1 MDGTRKETAM
11 NPNRLI
17 VTALAVATATAT
29 ATAQQDMSRVE
40 VKAQRVAGN
49 VYMLTGRGG
58 NIGLSV
64 GDDGA
69 FLIDDQF
76 GVLSARILKTVS
88 ELTPDPIR
96 FVVNTHWHG
105 DHTGGNQKMAEA
117 GAILVAHENV
127 RRAMSIDHFMA
138 AFDRTV
144 AASPE
149 AALPVVTFSESMTF
163 HFNGDEIRVQHVAP
177 AHTDGDAIV
186 IFRDANVIHM
196 GDTYF
201 NGIYPFIDV
210 STGGSIAGMI
220 AAADTAL
227 DLADDETQ
235 FIPGHGP
242 LSGVAELKASRAM
255 LQAVYKRVAELI
267 SQGRSRDEVIAAAPT
282 REYDEA
288 WGNGFLDPPTWV
300 GIVYDSMIE

>member
-1 MDGTRKETAM
+1 M
-11 NPNRLI
+11 NPSLI
-17 VTALAVATATAT
+17 LVALAIAPATATS
-29 ATAQQDMSRVE
+29 AQQDMSRVE
-40 VKAQRVAGN
+40 VEAKHVAGN
-49 VYMLTGRGG
+49 VYMITGRGG

-64 GDDGA
+64 GADGA
-69 FLIDDQF
+69 FLVDDQF
-76 GVLSARILKTVS
+76 GVLSARILETVAQ
-88 ELTPDPIR
+88 LTPKPVR

-105 DHTGGNQKMAEA
+105 DHTGGNENMAEA
-117 GAILVAHENV
+117 GAIIVAHENV
-127 RRAMSIDHFMA
+127 RRAMSTEHFMA
-138 AFDRTV
+138 AFNRTV

-149 AALPVVTFSESMTF
+149 AALPVVTFTESMTF
-163 HFNGDEIRVQHVAP
+163 HWNGDDIRVQHVAP

-201 NGIYPFIDV
+201 NGMYPFIDV

-227 DLADDETQ
+227 ELANDETQ

-242 LSGVAELKASRAM
+242 LSGVAELRASRAM
-255 LQAVYKRVAELI
+255 LHTVHGRVGDLI
-267 SQGRSRDEVIAAAPT
+267 TQGKSRDEVIAAAPT
-282 REYDEA
+282 RDFDEI

-300 GIVYDSMIE
+300 GIVYDSMDK

>member
-1 MDGTRKETAM
+1 M

-17 VTALAVATATAT
+17 VAGLAVVTATAT

-76 GVLSARILKTVS
+76 GVLSARILKRVS
-88 ELTPDPIR
+88 ELTPGPIR

>member
-1 MDGTRKETAM
+1 M
-11 NPNRLI
+11 NKSRWIFL
-17 VTALAVATATAT
+17 ALALAIAPATAT
-29 ATAQQDMSRVE
+29 TAQQGMSDVVVE
-40 VKAQRVAGN
+40 AKRVAGN
-49 VYMLTGRGG
+49 VYVITGRGG

-64 GDDGA
+64 GEDGA

-76 GVLSARILKTVS
+76 GLLSARILKTVA
-88 ELTPDPIR
+88 ELTPDPVR

-117 GAILVAHENV
+117 GAIIVAHENV
-127 RRAMSIDHFMA
+127 RLAMSTEHFMA
-138 AFDRTV
+138 TFNRTV
-144 AASPE
+144 AASADE
-149 AALPVVTFSESMTF
+149 ALPVVTFTESMTF
-163 HFNGDEIRVQHVAP
+163 HFNGDDIRVQHVAP

-186 IFRDANVIHM
+186 IFRDANVSHM

-201 NGIYPFIDV
+201 NGMYPFIDV

-227 DLADDETQ
+227 DLANDKTQ

-242 LSGVAELKASRAM
+242 VSGVAELRAGRAM
-255 LQAVYKRVAELI
+255 LQAVHERVGKLI
-267 SQGRSRDEVIAAAPT
+267 TQGKSRDEVIAAAPT
-282 REYDEA
+282 RDFDEK

-300 GIVYDSMIE
+300 GIVYDSMTN

>member
-1 MDGTRKETAM
+1 M

-163 HFNGDEIRVQHVAP
+163 HFNGDEIRVHHVAP

-201 NGIYPFIDV
+201 NGMYPFIDV

-242 LSGVAELKASRAM
+242 LSGVAELRASRAM
-255 LQAVYKRVAELI
+255 LQAVHNRVRALI
-267 SQGRSRDEVIAAAPT
+267 TQGRSRDEVIAAAPT

>member
-1 MDGTRKETAM
+1 M
-11 NPNRLI
+11 NKSRWILI
-17 VTALAVATATAT
+17 ALAIAPATAT
-29 ATAQQDMSRVE
+29 TAQQDMSGVVVE
-40 VKAQRVAGN
+40 AKRVAGN
-49 VYMLTGRGG
+49 VYVITGRGG
-58 NIGLSV
+58 NIGLSI
-64 GDDGA
+64 GEDGA

-76 GVLSARILKTVS
+76 GVLSARILETVS
-88 ELTPDPIR
+88 QLTPDPVR

-105 DHTGGNQKMAEA
+105 DHTGGNQNMAEA
-117 GAILVAHENV
+117 GAIIVAHENV
-127 RRAMSIDHFMA
+127 RRAMSTEHFMA
-138 AFDRTV
+138 AFNRTV
-144 AASPE
+144 AASPD
-149 AALPVVTFSESMTF
+149 AALPVVTFTGSMTF

-201 NGIYPFIDV
+201 NGMYPFIDV

-227 DLADDETQ
+227 DLANDKTQ

-242 LSGVAELKASRAM
+242 VSGVAELRAGRAM
-255 LQAVYKRVAELI
+255 LQAVHERVGTLI
-267 SQGRSRDEVIAAAPT
+267 TQGKSRDEVIAAAPT
-282 REYDEA
+282 RDFDEK

-300 GIVYDSMIE
+300 GIVYDSMVN

>member
-1 MDGTRKETAM
+1 M
-11 NPNRLI
+11 NPNCLI
-17 VTALAVATATAT
+17 VAGLAVVTATAT

-227 DLADDETQ
+227 GLADDETQ

-242 LSGVAELKASRAM
+242 LSGVAELRASRAM
-255 LQAVYKRVAELI
+255 LQAVHDRVRALI
-267 SQGRSRDEVIAAAPT
+267 TQGRSRDEVIAAAPT
-282 REYDEA
+282 RDYDEA